1 MRTLRPMKKQRP
13 NSTTMSYAFL
23 LFLSFM
29 VGIMV
34 VVQGGLNSR
43 LGIHLESPLLAT
55 SAALTMS
62 AVFTIVAVLVTVR
75 QLPSVQQLKA
85 IPPYLW
91 FTGAIFSF
99 IAVTLFYYLIPKLG
113 ISTAVSFGLCGQI
126 LFSMLAAH
134 YGWFGLPVEPIEIK
148 KLIGTVAMIA
158 GIFLIKY

>member
-1 MRTLRPMKKQRP
+1 
-13 NSTTMSYAFL
+13 MSYISL
-23 LFLSFM
+23 LILSFM

-43 LGIHLESPLLAT
+43 LGIHLNSPLLAT

-62 AVFTIVAVLVTVR
+62 AVFTLVTVLVTVR
-75 QLPSVQQLKA
+75 QLPSIQQLRT

-91 FTGAIFSF
+91 FTGAVFSF

-126 LFSMLAAH
+126 FFSMIAAH
-134 YGWFGLPVEPIEIK
+134 YGWFGLPVELITFK
-148 KLIGTVAMIA
+148 KVVGSIAMIS
-158 GIFLIKY
+158 GIFLIKF